1 MVLGWMQVDRIWSI
15 CLPDMSGAQEILGN
29 SLQFAS
35 DELLSQPS
43 ENALKAML
51 FLEFLSLLS
60 PEKLSSTYDCIH
72 ANYFGLGIPQELSVS
87 LATYL
92 ESHQLLL
99 GSNFYARRHL
109 ADNSIGDAPSKAPDF
124 APSMSSG
131 DDVKLP
137 QSITETP
144 YAPFSSHNNENPNR
158 PHHSKPAQKHQGVPP
173 ISLLEKHKDYVRL
186 VLIVVLPTAAFS
198 FIAAFL
204 IFYCCGC
211 NKNKVSVGE
220 QRDDHPLLHMQ
231 LANVPGERVS
241 LCQPVMASWVVL
253 TSLL

>member
-1 MVLGWMQVDRIWSI
+1 MLG
-15 CLPDMSGAQEILGN
+15 L
-29 SLQFAS
+29 
-35 DELLSQPS
+35 
-43 ENALKAML
+43 
-51 FLEFLSLLS
+51 
-60 PEKLSSTYDCIH
+60 
-72 ANYFGLGIPQELSVS
+72 
-87 LATYL
+87 
-92 ESHQLLL
+92 
-99 GSNFYARRHL
+99 NFYARRHL

-137 QSITETP
+137 QS
-144 YAPFSSHNNENPNR
+144 
-158 PHHSKPAQKHQGVPP
+158 P

-231 LANVPGERVS
+231 LANVPGETVS

-253 TSLL
+253 TSLV